1 MTQGTTYHNLGLAY
15 KVSNITSTMA
25 MLALGLPSIR
35 KSMHPYILHLTCVW
49 LGNCLD
55 FPSVNTYWCIDSRRQ
70 LKNNP
75 RWPCSFTF
83 CNIWW
88 KSPLLLTRKIKT
100 GILPGKW
107 FRWHFCQRG
116 FQGCRT
122 MCAQCQLKSSSGMIS
137 EYRGGYT
144 LLSHCKCWTNGTADH
159 SYLSDTDS
167 GRLLVDCKV
176 PSVAKGP
183 VDSGPN
189 QYHR

>member
-25 MLALGLPSIR
+25 MLGLGLPSIR

-83 CNIWW
+83 CNNYFMKITTV
-88 KSPLLLTRKIKT
+88 LLLTRKIKT

-122 MCAQCQLKSSSGMIS
+122 MCAQCQLKSSSGIIS

-144 LLSHCKCWTNGTADH
+144 LRYRQWLTFGG
-159 SYLSDTDS
+159 L
-167 GRLLVDCKV
+167 

-183 VDSGPN
+183 VDPGPN